1 MDFDDLK
8 AMLVGLFM
16 LASIGLTFGTWKII
30 EIIVWIFRHVNVV
43 ISQMI
48 IIKSVGLH
56 FDDFQYSMAEC

>member
-43 ISQMI
+43 IS
-48 IIKSVGLH
+48 
-56 FDDFQYSMAEC
+56 